1 MTGDIVLT
9 VSPTEILNLIKND
22 LKANVVNQSNATLIG
37 SYLHRNGFQKG
48 KGDKRRCYLIAR
60 KS

>member
-1 MTGDIVLT
+1 MFRKNCVTGDIVLT

-22 LKANVVNQSNATLIG
+22 LKANVVNQSNATLID

-48 KGDKRRCYLIAR
+48 KGDG
-60 KS
+60 